1 VALRVLFIGGT
12 GIISAASARVAV
24 EAGIDLTVLNR
35 GRTATRPLP
44 AGVRQVV
51 GDVNACADGAAL
63 RDLLDGAVPDGA
75 AGFDAVVDFVA
86 FTPGQ
91 VRRDVEAFSGR
102 VGQYVFISSA
112 SAYQTPPLRWPITE
126 STPLRNPSWGY
137 SRDKIACEEVLTGAY
152 RDSGFPAV
160 LLRPSHT
167 YDATAVPLTG
177 GWTEIERMR
186 RGAPVVVHGDGT
198 SLWTL
203 THARDVAT
211 ALVGMLGRA
220 SLVGQAV
227 HVTSDEVMTWD
238 QIARELAAAAGAP
251 EPRIVHV
258 TSDDIAAAHP
268 AWAEGIRGDKAHSLV
283 FDNSLV
289 KRIVPGWSAPTAWAA
304 GAREIVAWHDADP
317 ARRTVDAEV
326 DAVLDRLVAHVG

>member
-1 VALRVLFIGGT
+1 MALRVLFIGGT
-12 GIISAASARVAV
+12 GIISTACAHAAVA
-24 EAGIDLTVLNR
+24 AGMDLTVLNR
-35 GRTATRPLP
+35 GRTSLREQPGGVTR
-44 AGVRQVV
+44 VT
-51 GDVNACADGAAL
+51 GDVNACTTGDQVWELLGGAD
-63 RDLLDGAVPDGA
+63 
-75 AGFDAVVDFVA
+75 FDAVVDFVA
-86 FTPGQ
+86 FTPDQ
-91 VRRDVEAFSGR
+91 VARDVEAFTGR

-126 STPLRNPSWGY
+126 STPLRNPFWGY
-137 SRDKIACEEVLTGAY
+137 SRDKVACEHLLTEAY
-152 RDSGFPAV
+152 RDTGFPAV

-167 YDATAVPLTG
+167 YDATMIPLTG
-177 GWTEIERMR
+177 GWTEVERMR

-203 THARDVAT
+203 THARDVAS

-220 SLVGQAV
+220 SLAGQAV
-227 HVTSDEVMTWD
+227 HVTSDEVLTWD

-258 TSDDIAAAHP
+258 TSDAIAAAQP
-268 AWAEGIRGDKAHSLV
+268 EWADGILGDKAHSRV

-289 KRIVPGWSAPTAWAA
+289 KRIVPGWSAPISWAA

-317 ARRTVDAEV
+317 ARRAVDAEV
-326 DAVLDRLVAHVG
+326 DAAMDRLVALAG